1 MCAQD
6 MKSGRGP
13 HVTPNGDGE
22 ARAIC
27 LCPGCGRKIRFKA
40 QHSGKTVSCP
50 NCRNPLVLVD
60 AAEMPTGEPKRMD
73 WVSSMVGWG
82 SSVLIHA
89 VLLIGFTGI
98 TWWPGLGSGSHAR
111 EAGLLLEDVDTI
123 EFSDTSLEAPD
134 LPSYEPSLPD
144 SAELASYDPIADLG
158 GGEPSGGSEP
168 IIIDVPSGGGGAIG
182 SGMDVFL
189 PGGSAGS
196 GDGLL
201 FGGISDTGEAVVY
214 VIDRSESM
222 SQDGR
227 LDDAKWELQESVRRL
242 TPNQKFYI
250 IFYSTDATPM
260 EASGSVTATPGNKDR
275 FLAWAQ
281 DRIQP
286 TGWTNP
292 IPALRKALSLRPDVI
307 YLLTDGVFTASPR
320 TFISDD
326 EVCGAIRQANPKA
339 RDVLQTAVNT
349 IAFHDNRGEFVLKRI
364 ARENDG
370 SYRFCTQLSRP

>member
-1 MCAQD
+1 
-6 MKSGRGP
+6 
-13 HVTPNGDGE
+13 
-22 ARAIC
+22 
-27 LCPGCGRKIRFKA
+27 
-40 QHSGKTVSCP
+40 
-50 NCRNPLVLVD
+50 
-60 AAEMPTGEPKRMD
+60 MD

-89 VLLIGFTGI
+89 ALLISFTGI
-98 TWWPGLGSGSHAR
+98 TWWSGLGSGSHAR
-111 EAGLLLEDVDTI
+111 EVGLLLEDAGAI

-144 SAELASYDPIADLG
+144 SAELASYDPIADIG
-158 GGEPSGGSEP
+158 GGEPSGDSGP
-168 IIIDVPSGGGGAIG
+168 DIVIDVPSGGGGAMG

-214 VIDRSESM
+214 VIDRSASM

-260 EASGSVTATPGNKDR
+260 EASGLVTATPGNKDR
-275 FLAWAQ
+275 FLGWAGE
-281 DRIQP
+281 RIQP

-326 EVCGAIRQANPKA
+326 EVCEAIRRANPTV
-339 RDVLQTAVNT
+339 RDVLQTAINT
-349 IAFHDNRGEFVLKRI
+349 IAFHDNRGELVLKRI
-364 ARENDG
+364 ADENDG
-370 SYRFCTQLSRP
+370 DYKFRTQLSRR